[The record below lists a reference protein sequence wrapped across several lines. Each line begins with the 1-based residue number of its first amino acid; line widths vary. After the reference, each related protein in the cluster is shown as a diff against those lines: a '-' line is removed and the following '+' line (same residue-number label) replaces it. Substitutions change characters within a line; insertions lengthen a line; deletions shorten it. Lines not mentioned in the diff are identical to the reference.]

1 MPMPGKASQTSARF
15 LMSAIAEGD
24 DQRRTN
30 LAFDVFIKA
39 RSYSILNKIS
49 FNIALLGGL
58 LLIAW
63 PVVILTDI
71 WASEVFRSPL
81 LQTSL
86 TALTGLAVFIYTHYK
101 RKQMLAENLLR
112 TIAFSDMPISEL
124 SELVIQEM
132 AKIDLGLPL
141 GEKFTPK
148 REE

>member
-1 MPMPGKASQTSARF
+1 MPMPGKVNQTSARF
-15 LMSAIAEGD
+15 LISAIAEGD
-24 DQRRTN
+24 DQRRIN

-39 RSYSILNKIS
+39 RRYSILNKIC
-49 FNIALLGGL
+49 FNIAMLGGL

-63 PVVILTDI
+63 PVVVLTDI
-71 WASEVFRSPL
+71 WASEIFRSPL

-86 TALTGLAVFIYTHYK
+86 TAFTGLAVFIYTHYK

-112 TIAFSDMPISEL
+112 TIAFSDMPIGEL

-141 GEKFTPK
+141 GEKFSPK
-148 REE
+148 QD